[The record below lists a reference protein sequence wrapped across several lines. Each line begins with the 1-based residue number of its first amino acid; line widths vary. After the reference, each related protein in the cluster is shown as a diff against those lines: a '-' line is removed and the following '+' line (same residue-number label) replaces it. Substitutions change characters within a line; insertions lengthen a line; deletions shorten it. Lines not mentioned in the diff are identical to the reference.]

1 MNTQHV
7 TELLSAYLDG
17 QVGTDERARITAHLD
32 TCDACRAQLESL
44 RKTVMLLHDAEP
56 VRAPE
61 GFRAQ
66 VRARVAS
73 EAGRPAKALRLP
85 ALSWSWRT
93 AGAAAAAVLIGLF
106 TVNLLREQ
114 FPATSLLREGGTPKG
129 RVLSTPGAPVDR
141 AARAPE
147 LSGPQAAAPP
157 LGGGSVLPAL
167 RRVIRTANVAL
178 EVEDLDETASR
189 LTRIAE
195 SAGGFIAD
203 SSYAQAGS
211 PEGMFVLRV
220 PAPRFADT
228 LFQVEGLGRVLQRRI
243 GGQDVTE
250 EYVDL
255 QARIRNLE
263 RYEQRLLAFVD
274 RATKVSDLL
283 AIEQELARV
292 RGEIEMLTGRSR
304 YLDRQV
310 DLATVQVSAHEKAKQ
325 SGAFWNFDGTLAK
338 IRGAFL
344 ATIRQILRTTEA
356 VIVALSALVPVAV
369 LVVAAWLVIRRVR
382 LARGM

>member
-17 QVGTDERARITAHLD
+17 QVGTGERARITAHLD

-73 EAGRPAKALRLP
+73 DAGRPAKAWRPP

-93 AGAAAAAVLIGLF
+93 VGAAAAVVLIGLF

-114 FPATSLLREGGTPKG
+114 FPAATLVREGSERMGRGLPTPE
-129 RVLSTPGAPVDR
+129 AAMER
-141 AARAPE
+141 ATRAPA
-147 LSGPQAAAPP
+147 LPGPQSAAPP
-157 LGGGSVLPAL
+157 LGSGSVLPAL

-211 PEGMFVLRV
+211 PEGMFVLRI

-228 LFQVEGLGRVLQRRI
+228 LSQVEGLGRVLQRRI

-292 RGEIEMLTGRSR
+292 RGEIEMLTGRAR

-310 DLATVQVSAHEKAKQ
+310 DLATVQVSAHEKAKP
-325 SGAFWNFDGTLAK
+325 SGALWNFDGTLAK

-356 VIVALSALVPVAV
+356 VIVVLSALVPVAV